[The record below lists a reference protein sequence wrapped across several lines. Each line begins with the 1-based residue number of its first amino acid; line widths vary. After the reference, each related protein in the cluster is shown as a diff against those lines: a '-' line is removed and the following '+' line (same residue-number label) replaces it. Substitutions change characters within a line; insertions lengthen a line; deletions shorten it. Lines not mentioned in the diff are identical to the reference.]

1 MMPKKDHKQS
11 VRRLGYCPV
20 CQQVVYLENGVV
32 PKHNLPDSM
41 AGRKPGSRRCSGSG
55 RVAKGR

>member
-1 MMPKKDHKQS
+1 MTKKDQKQL

-32 PKHNLPDSM
+32 PKHNLPGHM
-41 AGRKPGSRRCSGSG
+41 AGKKPGSRRCGGSG
-55 RVAKGR
+55 RMAKGR